1 MFSRNLILSFFRN
14 NFDMEKIYQPIV
26 IEKTNLIIGILE
38 NENFFKENEIE
49 NTEFAKN
56 YISDRLTEKF
66 IDGKIDE
73 DFLFT
78 EDEMEN
84 HLKLIIVGSTL
95 YEIKKKGFIDS
106 YEDDTT
112 EEVFFLTQKGKDFLN
127 ENYDKL
133 I

>member
-1 MFSRNLILSFFRN
+1 
-14 NFDMEKIYQPIV
+14 MEKIYQPIV